1 MSFGTLEVIWPQPPN
16 NTQPNANSNTQ
27 TPLNSNTLTVQRTDV
42 NTLGEFGLI
51 EHLTR
56 DFPLRQSSSIKGVG
70 DDAAV
75 IDNGNL
81 CTVVSTDLLVEG
93 IHFDLAYTPLKHL
106 GFKSVIVNLSDIYA
120 MNAFPKQITVSIAIS
135 NRFSVEALDELYE
148 GIRAACKAY
157 EVDLVGGDTTSSPKG
172 LTISVTA
179 IGQGEKD
186 LIVYRNGARP
196 GDIMCITGELGGA
209 YLGLQLLEREKRI
222 WQENP
227 DVQPDFE
234 NQQYAVGRQLKPEAR
249 RDVIEA
255 FRKIDLKPTS
265 MIDISDGLASEIF
278 HICKQSNVGA
288 LLEENG
294 VPINQEAQM
303 LALKFKL
310 DPITCALNGGEDYE
324 LLFTIRPEDIDKV
337 KYLPDIYIAGE
348 ILEAKDGIKLNTK
361 GGNLHD
367 LKAQGWVHF

>member
-1 MSFGTLEVIWPQPPN
+1 ME
-16 NTQPNANSNTQ
+16 
-27 TPLNSNTLTVQRTDV
+27 RTDV

-51 EHLTR
+51 DHLTR
-56 DFPLRQSSSIKGVG
+56 DFPLQQASSIKGVG

-81 CTVVSTDLLVEG
+81 CTVVSTDMLVEG

-106 GFKSVIVNLSDIYA
+106 GFKSVVVNLSDIYA
-120 MNAFPKQITVSIAIS
+120 MNAFPKQIVVSIALS

-172 LTISVTA
+172 LTISITA
-179 IGQGEKD
+179 IGQGEKE
-186 LIVYRNGARP
+186 LLVYRNGARP
-196 GDIMCITGELGGA
+196 GDLICISGELGGA
-209 YLGLQLLEREKRI
+209 YLGLQLLEREKRL
-222 WQENP
+222 WLENP
-227 DVQPDFE
+227 NMQPDLE

-249 RDVIEA
+249 KDVIEA
-255 FRKIDLKPTS
+255 FRKIGLKPTS

-278 HICKQSNVGA
+278 HICKQSQVGA
-288 LLEENG
+288 LLEESG
-294 VPINQEAQM
+294 VPINHEAQL

-324 LLFTIRPEDIDKV
+324 LLFTIRPEDVDKV
-337 KYLPDIYIAGE
+337 KFLPDIYIAGE